1 MQGEVVAGCSMQ
13 ESSIVTDLNPLDR
26 LADVPLGPFPLES
39 LKLLKRVERLRQVF
53 RRWLSGK
60 RRWGY
65 FLEKLTHRPATA
77 IPGLP

>member
-13 ESSIVTDLNPLDR
+13 VPSIVTDPKPLDR

-53 RRWLSGK
+53 RR
-60 RRWGY
+60 
-65 FLEKLTHRPATA
+65 
-77 IPGLP
+77 